1 MSGIALPALSVLIY
15 GRLTTGSKK
24 PLNGKGGD
32 GGPMKPPAYAVVS
45 VLHRPVEC
53 ASKSGC
59 SQLAALGRG
68 RVETVF
74 DLRACRTRGLVVVI
88 GATESS
94 SSLVAQTR
102 GWFRSRVA
110 ARAAKCRERG
120 SRTRQSHRLHRF
132 GRPNDCLRPARG
144 ELELK
149 SLDVPTFDW
158 TASRTF
164 KGCESSMR
172 AHH

>member
-1 MSGIALPALSVLIY
+1 LSGIALPALSVLIY

-45 VLHRPVEC
+45 VLHRPVEF
-53 ASKSGC
+53 ASKIGC

-68 RVETVF
+68 RVETVL

-102 GWFRSRVA
+102 GWFRSRVT
-110 ARAAKCRERG
+110 ARAAKSVKEAHAPA
-120 SRTRQSHRLHRF
+120 SRIAFIVL
-132 GRPNDCLRPARG
+132 GAPNDCLRPARG